1 MQQDY
6 PSSPQQTSN
15 LAVISL
21 IAGILGIT
29 ILPFLGSIVAVF
41 TGHMARKEI
50 AASNG
55 TLSGDGL
62 AIAGLI
68 LGYFVIVTSVLG
80 ICVVGAMLALGISL
94 PLCLVPFANDIG
106 ALLSLLPLV

>member
-1 MQQDY
+1 MQQNY
-6 PSSPQQTSN
+6 SPQQTSN
-15 LAVISL
+15 LAIISL

-50 AASNG
+50 AESGG
-55 TLSGDGL
+55 TLTGDGM

-68 LGYFVIVTSVLG
+68 LGYFVIISSILG
-80 ICVVGAMLALGISL
+80 ICLVGAMLAFGISL
-94 PLCLVPFANDIG
+94 PLCLAPFANDIG
-106 ALLSLLPLV
+106 ALLSLLPLM

>member
-1 MQQDY
+1 MQQNY
-6 PSSPQQTSN
+6 PPQQTSN

-50 AASNG
+50 AASGG
-55 TLSGDGL
+55 TLTGDGM

-68 LGYFVIVTSVLG
+68 LGYFVIVSTILG

-94 PLCLVPFANDIG
+94 PLCLVPFANQTG
-106 ALLSLLPLV
+106 ALLLLLPLM